1 MSKSGR
7 LFYTACFS
15 GCDNLM
21 LKVALNGYGTIGMR
35 VADAILKQDDMELAG
50 VTKTHPDFKFFEAV
64 DRGID
69 VYAVSSEK
77 PFEDRGASVKGN
89 LRELLSKAN
98 AVIDCSPK
106 HSGAE
111 NMEIYRL
118 FPELR
123 AIFQGGEKHNLTNF
137 SFNSHCNYNEATGR
151 KYARVVSCN
160 TTALCRVISQIDKA
174 YKIKKARVAVVR
186 RSIDPGAGSKK
197 GPINAWEP
205 SMEYPSHHAKDVSTV
220 LPGIKVS
227 SLAGI
232 APMTI
237 MHGHMLFA
245 EFHNAP
251 ETSDDVLRVLA
262 ENQRIKI
269 VSSEDGFLST
279 AQLKDNAESNGR
291 NGNIYEVCV
300 WKESVGLD
308 EDGELGMHIA
318 IDQQA
323 DVVPE
328 NIDAIRA
335 MFGMMSA
342 EKSIEKTNAALGIG
356 AKRRVLDR
364 EDAVFSRI
372 VSFK

>member
-1 MSKSGR
+1 
-7 LFYTACFS
+7 
-15 GCDNLM
+15 M

-35 VADAILKQDDMELAG
+35 VAEAILKQDDMELAG
-50 VTKTHPDFKFFEAV
+50 VTKTHPDFRFFDAV
-64 DRGID
+64 DKGID
-69 VYAVSSEK
+69 VYSVSSEK

-89 LRELLSKAN
+89 LRELLSKAD

-106 HSGAE
+106 HSGTE
-111 NMEIYRL
+111 NIEIYRQ

-123 AIFQGGEKHNLTNF
+123 VIFQGGEKHSLTNF
-137 SFNSHCNYNEATGR
+137 SFNSHCNYEEAIGR
-151 KYARVVSCN
+151 KYTRVVSCN
-160 TTALCRVISQIDKA
+160 TTALCRVISQIDRV
-174 YKIKKARVAVVR
+174 YKIKKVRVAVVR

-197 GPINAWEP
+197 GPLNAWEP
-205 SMEYPSHHAKDVSTV
+205 AMEYPSHHAKDVLTV
-220 LPGIKVS
+220 LPRIKIS

-251 ETSDDVLRVLA
+251 ETTGDLLRLLS

-269 VSSEDGFLST
+269 VSSDDGFLST
-279 AQLKDNAESNGR
+279 AQLKDHAESNGR
-291 NGNIYEVCV
+291 NGNLYEVCV
-300 WKESVGLD
+300 WKEGLGLD

-328 NIDAIRA
+328 NIDALRA

-356 AKRRVLDR
+356 TKRRVLER
-364 EDAVFSRI
+364 EGTVLSRT
-372 VSFK
+372 

>member
-1 MSKSGR
+1 
-7 LFYTACFS
+7 
-15 GCDNLM
+15 M
-21 LKVALNGYGTIGMR
+21 LRVALNGYGTIGMR
-35 VADAILKQDDMELAG
+35 VAEAILKQDDMELAG
-50 VTKTHPDFKFFEAV
+50 VTKTRPDFRFFEAV
-64 DRGID
+64 DKGID

-89 LRELLSKAN
+89 LMELLSKAD

-111 NMEIYRL
+111 NMEIYRQ
-118 FPELR
+118 FPGLR
-123 AIFQGGEKHNLTNF
+123 AIFQGGEKHSLTNF
-137 SFNSHCNYNEATGR
+137 SFNSQCNYDEASGR
-151 KYARVVSCN
+151 KYARIVSCN
-160 TTALCRVISQIDKA
+160 TTALCRVISQIDRF

-197 GPINAWEP
+197 GPLNAWEP
-205 SMEYPSHHAKDVSTV
+205 AMEYPSHHAKDVSTV
-220 LPGIKVS
+220 LPGIKIS

-251 ETSDDVLRVLA
+251 ETTDDVLRILS

-279 AQLKDNAESNGR
+279 AHLKDNAESNGR

-300 WKESVGLD
+300 WKEGAGLD

-328 NIDAIRA
+328 NIDALRA

-342 EKSIEKTNAALGIG
+342 EKSIAKTNASLGIG
-356 AKRRVLDR
+356 AKRQVLEMSETLMR
-364 EDAVFSRI
+364 
-372 VSFK
+372 

>member
-1 MSKSGR
+1 MME
-7 LFYTACFS
+7 T
-15 GCDNLM
+15 
-21 LKVALNGYGTIGMR
+21 LKVAVNGYGTIGRR
-35 VADAILKQDDMELAG
+35 VADAILKQDDIELAG

-64 DRGID
+64 DRGLD

-77 PFEDRGASVKGN
+77 PFEDRGVSVKGN
-89 LRELLSKAN
+89 LIELLSKAD

-106 HSGAE
+106 HIGAE
-111 NMEIYRL
+111 NMEIYRR
-118 FPELR
+118 FPDLR
-123 AIFQGGEKHNLTNF
+123 VIFQGGEKHSLTNF
-137 SFNSHCNYNEATGR
+137 SFNSNCNYNEAMGR
-151 KYARVVSCN
+151 KHVRVVSCN
-160 TTALCRVISQIDKA
+160 TTALCRVISQIDNA

-186 RSIDPGAGSKK
+186 RSIDPGEGSKK
-197 GPINAWEP
+197 GPLNAWEP
-205 SMEYPSHHAKDVSTV
+205 AMEYPSHHARDVSTV
-220 LPGIKVS
+220 LPSIKIS

-245 EFHNAP
+245 EFHKAP
-251 ETSDDVLRVLA
+251 ETTADVLRVLS
-262 ENQRIKI
+262 ENKRIKI

-279 AQLKDNAESNGR
+279 AQLKDYAESNGR
-291 NGNIYEVCV
+291 NGNMYEVCV
-300 WKESVGLD
+300 WKEGIGLD

-342 EKSIEKTNAALGIG
+342 EESIAKTNASLGIG
-356 AKRRVLDR
+356 SKRRVLER
-364 EDAVFSRI
+364 EDAILS
-372 VSFK
+372 